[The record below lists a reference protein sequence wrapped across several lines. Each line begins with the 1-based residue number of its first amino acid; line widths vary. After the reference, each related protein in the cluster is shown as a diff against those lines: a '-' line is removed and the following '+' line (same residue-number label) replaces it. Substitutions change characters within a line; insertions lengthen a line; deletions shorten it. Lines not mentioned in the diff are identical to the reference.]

1 MKRNAKFSF
10 LVHPLNLE
18 SMSFI
23 LGGKASLLKFFGEY
37 NAKKFIKYLPSYKYV
52 RLLDVAS
59 VNCDKVDGLIV
70 ICPLLPEH
78 FVTLNHSIVVNKIL
92 HCVKIAER
100 FGASIV
106 GLGGFTSI
114 FTNQGLDII
123 GKVKPAVTTGN
134 SLTASMVI
142 EGICKAIEVLKKN
155 SSKLHM
161 SIIGATGD
169 IGSIC
174 SRVFKKKVQKLTL
187 IARDER
193 RLSSFAEL
201 LERDGGATVESSV
214 IFDEK
219 AYSSDV
225 ILAATSATSSLL
237 DYKKIRPGAIVCD
250 VSIPPNISREAIK
263 MRNDILVF
271 EGGYVSIPYYNEI
284 KEEKF
289 LRHFKHKSIYGCLA
303 ETIVLALESKFENFS
318 IGRGQITMDKILAIN
333 QMAKKHGY
341 NLSPFFC
348 GEREYTNE
356 DFVRIG
362 SLA

>member
-1 MKRNAKFSF
+1 MQRRAKFSF

-23 LGGKASLLKFFGEY
+23 FGKKAGLLKLFGEY
-37 NAKKFIKYLPSYKYV
+37 NAKKLIRYLPPYKYV
-52 RLLDVAS
+52 RLSDVAS
-59 VNCDKVDGLIV
+59 MDGNKVDGLI
-70 ICPLLPEH
+70 IMCPLLPEH
-78 FVTLNHSIVVNKIL
+78 FVTLDHSAVVNKVL
-92 HCVKIAER
+92 HCVKIAEK
-100 FGASIV
+100 FGANIV

-114 FTNQGLDII
+114 STDQGLDVV

-134 SLTASMVI
+134 SLTASIVI
-142 EGICKAIEVLKKN
+142 EGICKAIEVLKKDSN
-155 SSKLHM
+155 KLHM

-174 SRVFKKKVQKLTL
+174 SRVFKKKVYKLTL
-187 IARDER
+187 IARDIK
-193 RLSSFAEL
+193 RLNSFAQL
-201 LERDGGATVESSV
+201 LERDGGAIIDSSV

-225 ILAATSATSSLL
+225 ILTATSATNSLL
-237 DYKKIRPGAIVCD
+237 DYKRIKPGAIVCD
-250 VSIPPNISREAIK
+250 VSIPPNISREATK
-263 MRNDILVF
+263 TRHDILVF
-271 EGGYVSIPYYNEI
+271 EGGYVSVPYYNEI

-289 LRHFKHKSIYGCLA
+289 LRHFKFKSIYGCLA

-318 IGRGQITMDKILAIN
+318 IGRGQITMDKILVIN

-341 NLSPFFC
+341 SLSPFFC
-348 GEREYTNE
+348 GERQYTSE

-362 SLA
+362 SLT